1 MNTKTFIC
9 DGCGCEFR
17 DTNNRPPNL
26 LEDVILHVC
35 SSDCLEFV
43 SNKIESR
50 ADLDLYL
57 GLNS

>member
-57 GLNS
+57 G